1 MEKKSRKD
9 TETQRKSKKNF
20 AIPLRLCVRFFLFGS
35 GLSRLGNKVIKKM
48 IRFDNLVYLHLLWLI
63 PLLILFFVF
72 VFRWKK
78 KAMSRFG
85 NLELIQ
91 KLTLS
96 ISRKRQIWKVVLIIV
111 AIIFLILSLAK
122 PQIGTRLE
130 QVKREGVNILIA
142 TDVSLSMKAEDIKP
156 NRLEK
161 AKHAVGKF
169 IDLLEG
175 DRVGLIA
182 FAGEAFVQC
191 PLTLD
196 YGAAK
201 MFLDIMDT
209 DLIPTPGTAI
219 SKAIFLAAK
228 TFEQRER
235 KHKVLVLITDGEDHA
250 GEPLKAAEVA
260 EKEGIIIYT
269 VGVGS
274 VGGDPIPLYNESGRN
289 LGFKK
294 NREGQVV
301 TSKLDELT
309 LEKIALQTGG
319 KYYRASGS
327 ESELNKIYDNI
338 SKMEKKELASLKFSQ
353 YEDRFQYILIFA
365 IILLI
370 VEVLISE
377 RKKVKAEWRGRF

>member
-1 MEKKSRKD
+1 
-9 TETQRKSKKNF
+9 
-20 AIPLRLCVRFFLFGS
+20 
-35 GLSRLGNKVIKKM
+35 M
-48 IRFDNLVYLHLLWLI
+48 IRFDNILYLQFFWLM
-63 PLLILFFVF
+63 PALIIFFVF

-78 KAMSRFG
+78 RALERFG
-85 NLELIQ
+85 SLELIQ

-96 ISRKRQIWKVVLIIV
+96 LSRKRQLWKIVLLIISV
-111 AIIFLILSLAK
+111 FFMVLSLAK
-122 PQIGTRLE
+122 PQIGTKLE

-142 TDVSLSMKAEDIKP
+142 TDVSLSMMAEDIKP

-201 MFLDIMDT
+201 MFLEIMDISS
-209 DLIPTPGTAI
+209 IPTPGTAI
-219 SKAIFLAAK
+219 GEAIKLATK

-235 KHKVLVLITDGEDHA
+235 KHKVLILITDGEDHA
-250 GEPLKAAEVA
+250 GDPIKAAEIA
-260 EKEGIIIYT
+260 EKEGLVIFT

-289 LGFKK
+289 IGFKK
-294 NREGQVV
+294 DRQGQVV
-301 TSKLDELT
+301 TSKLDEIT

-327 ESELNKIYDNI
+327 ESELTKIYDEI

-353 YEDRFQYILIFA
+353 FEDRFQYVLIFA
-365 IILLI
+365 IVFLI
-370 VEVLISE
+370 FEIFISE
-377 RKKVKAEWRGRF
+377 RKKVKKEWQGRF

>member
-1 MEKKSRKD
+1 
-9 TETQRKSKKNF
+9 
-20 AIPLRLCVRFFLFGS
+20 
-35 GLSRLGNKVIKKM
+35 M
-48 IRFDNLVYLHLLWLI
+48 IRFDNILYLQFFWLM
-63 PLLILFFVF
+63 PALIIFFVF

-78 KAMSRFG
+78 RALERFG
-85 NLELIQ
+85 SLELIQ

-96 ISRKRQIWKVVLIIV
+96 LSRKRQLWKIVLLIISV
-111 AIIFLILSLAK
+111 FFMVLSLAK
-122 PQIGTRLE
+122 PQIGTKLE

-142 TDVSLSMKAEDIKP
+142 TDVSLSMMAEDIKP

-201 MFLDIMDT
+201 MFLEIMDISS
-209 DLIPTPGTAI
+209 IPTPGTAI
-219 SKAIFLAAK
+219 GEAIKLATK

-235 KHKVLVLITDGEDHA
+235 KHKVLILITDCEDHA
-250 GEPLKAAEVA
+250 GDPIKAAEIA
-260 EKEGIIIYT
+260 EKEGLVIFT

-289 LGFKK
+289 IGFKK
-294 NREGQVV
+294 DRQGQVV
-301 TSKLDELT
+301 TSKLDEIT

-327 ESELNKIYDNI
+327 ESELTKIYDEI

-353 YEDRFQYILIFA
+353 FEDRFQYVLIFA
-365 IILLI
+365 IVFLI
-370 VEVLISE
+370 FEIFISE
-377 RKKVKAEWRGRF
+377 RKKVKKEWQGRF

>member
-1 MEKKSRKD
+1 MP
-9 TETQRKSKKNF
+9 
-20 AIPLRLCVRFFLFGS
+20 A
-35 GLSRLGNKVIKKM
+35 
-48 IRFDNLVYLHLLWLI
+48 LI
-63 PLLILFFVF
+63 IFFVF

-78 KAMSRFG
+78 RALERFG
-85 NLELIQ
+85 SLELIQ

-96 ISRKRQIWKVVLIIV
+96 LSRKRQLWKIVLLIISV
-111 AIIFLILSLAK
+111 FFMVLSLAK
-122 PQIGTRLE
+122 PQIGTKLE

-142 TDVSLSMKAEDIKP
+142 TDVSLSMMAEDIKP

-201 MFLDIMDT
+201 MFLEIMDISS
-209 DLIPTPGTAI
+209 IPTPGTAI
-219 SKAIFLAAK
+219 GEAIKLATK

-235 KHKVLVLITDGEDHA
+235 KHKVLILITDGEDHA
-250 GEPLKAAEVA
+250 GDPIKAAEIA
-260 EKEGIIIYT
+260 EKEGLVIFT

-289 LGFKK
+289 IGFKK
-294 NREGQVV
+294 DRQGQVV
-301 TSKLDELT
+301 TSKLDEIT

-327 ESELNKIYDNI
+327 ESELTKIYDEI

-353 YEDRFQYILIFA
+353 FEDRFQYVLIFA
-365 IILLI
+365 IVFLI
-370 VEVLISE
+370 FEIFISE
-377 RKKVKAEWRGRF
+377 RKKVKKEWQGRF

>member
-1 MEKKSRKD
+1 
-9 TETQRKSKKNF
+9 
-20 AIPLRLCVRFFLFGS
+20 
-35 GLSRLGNKVIKKM
+35 M
-48 IRFDNLVYLHLLWLI
+48 IRFDNLLYMHFLWLI
-63 PLLILFFVF
+63 PVLIVFYIF

-78 KAMSRFG
+78 KAMARFG
-85 NLELIQ
+85 SLELIQ
-91 KLTLS
+91 KLSLS
-96 ISRKRQIWKVVLIIV
+96 ISRKRQIWKIVLIIIAV
-111 AIIFLILSLAK
+111 AFLVLALAK
-122 PQIGTRLE
+122 PQIGTKLE
-130 QVKREGVNILIA
+130 QVKREGVNILVA

-161 AKHAVGKF
+161 AKHAVAKF
-169 IDLLEG
+169 IDLLQG

-219 SKAIFLAAK
+219 GEAILLATK

-250 GEPLKAAEVA
+250 GEPLKAAEIA
-260 EKEGIIIYT
+260 EKEGIFIYT

-289 LGFKK
+289 IGFKK

-327 ESELNKIYDNI
+327 ESELSKIYDEI

-353 YEDRFQYILIFA
+353 YEDQFQYLLIFA
-365 IILLI
+365 IVLI
-370 VEVLISE
+370 AIEFFISE